1 MIFHL
6 YKQKNINKKAD
17 CDFHTRSVIKE
28 HNERVLQEIFLEGW
42 SVYEVTDVPEQS
54 QDIGGSPPLSF
65 LLLELHIH
73 IILPSDI
80 QITSTWKIKMNSSS
94 VNLQQD
100 WKCCISRLRFPS
112 ITVLNAANIFPIT
125 LTPSKHCVDLDFAL
139 LCHTF
144 LQYRKTH
151 GHQQPYVG
159 RKIFLNRSLAARIP
173 LWVFC

>member
-94 VNLQQD
+94 LWIYSKNENVAFQGYTFPLSQFWMQQ
-100 WKCCISRLRFPS
+100 IYSQSP
-112 ITVLNAANIFPIT
+112 
-125 LTPSKHCVDLDFAL
+125 
-139 LCHTF
+139 
-144 LQYRKTH
+144 
-151 GHQQPYVG
+151 
-159 RKIFLNRSLAARIP
+159 
-173 LWVFC
+173 